1 MTAFTSIKVEAYIG
15 SSWVDLTDD
24 VIHPISGFW
33 GIGGT
38 SFTDR
43 LADVGTLRF
52 QLNNSASNSG
62 GVVGYYSP
70 EHASALSGWGAGVP
84 IRLEYKFDGYTRY
97 HRYYIDPDGIQID
110 AGTLGSR
117 RVTVTCSDWMRY
129 ASKHTLDLM
138 TSVSSKTIDQA
149 VPLVLANMAQT
160 PINTTLT
167 AGASLFSTVFD
178 VSSTETTALGEFQR
192 LVMSEFGRIVL
203 KRDGTDGETL
213 FIRGRGSDSVTN
225 YIPSYSTDEG
235 FLLLSDDSSFFLL
248 ADDAS
253 YMILNNVQSVTFS
266 NADYDV
272 LRPPVITYGKNLCN
286 RCIVKTYPR
295 KLDAAATT
303 VLWTMENGVQ
313 VGAGATVTDIRG
325 SYRDPSGGDSK
336 INGTDFVTPVA
347 STDYFAYA
355 NADGTG
361 TNLTANMVVTA
372 TFGAAEVE
380 ISIENTGG
388 TAFYTGGDILFQVR
402 GRGVYIYDKAETKV
416 EDTASITTYGLNET
430 VIDWVY
436 DDSVVI
442 SAPIL
447 ANAIITGNDFKAP
460 HTYLERVSFVANR
473 NTKNM
478 LVFMYAEPGDTYTFS
493 ETVSGVSAENHVIHG
508 IEFEIGPTGIV
519 RYSFVLAKA
528 LTIVDF

>member
-1 MTAFTSIKVEAYIG
+1 MTAFTSIKVEAYLSG
-15 SSWVDLTDD
+15 SWVDLTND
-24 VIHPISGFW
+24 VIHPISGFY

-52 QLNNSASNSG
+52 QLNNSASNNG

-70 EHASALSGWGAGVP
+70 EHDDALSGWGAGVP

-129 ASKHTLDLM
+129 ASKHKINLM
-138 TSVSSKTIDQA
+138 TSVSSKRMDEAITLILTNMEQQA
-149 VPLVLANMAQT
+149 
-160 PINTTLT
+160 PINTTLF
-167 AGASLFSTVFD
+167 AGASTFPTVFD
-178 VSSTETTALGEFQR
+178 ISSTETTALGEFQR
-192 LVMSEFGRIVL
+192 LVMSEFSRIL
-203 KRDGTDGETL
+203 LRRDGSDGETL
-213 FIRGRGSDSVTN
+213 VSNTRGSDNIVG
-225 YIPSYSTDEG
+225 IPTYSTDEG
-235 FLLLSDDSSFFLL
+235 FLLLCDNSSFFLL
-248 ADDAS
+248 CDDAS
-253 YMILNNVQSVTFS
+253 YMVLNNTAVPTFS

-303 VLWTMENGVQ
+303 VLWTMENSVQ
-313 VGAGATVTDIRG
+313 VAAGATVSDIRG

-347 STDYFAYA
+347 STDYKAYA

-361 TNLTANMVVTA
+361 TDLTANMVVTA

-416 EDTASITTYGLNET
+416 EDTASITAYGLNET

-436 DDSVVI
+436 DDSVVD
-442 SAPIL
+442 SAIIL
-447 ANAIITGNDFKAP
+447 AASIINDNDFKTP

-473 NTKNM
+473 NNKNM
-478 LVFMYAEPGDTYTFS
+478 LAFMFVEPGFSFQFS
-493 ETVSGVSAENHVIHG
+493 ETVSGLSGVTHVVQG
-508 IEFEIGPTGIV
+508 IEFEIGATGIV
-519 RYSFVLAKA
+519 RYSWILSKA